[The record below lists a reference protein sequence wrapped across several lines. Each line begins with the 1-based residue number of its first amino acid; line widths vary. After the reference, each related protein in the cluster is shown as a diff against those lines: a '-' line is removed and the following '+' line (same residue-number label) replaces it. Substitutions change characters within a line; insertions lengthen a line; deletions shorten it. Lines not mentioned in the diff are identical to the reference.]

1 MIEIMSDLVTV
12 EVEEIESKLTQVWID
27 RINKV
32 LLTHY
37 KRNYKR
43 DWCAYSF
50 GDCAIEPPLAAWVY
64 LGKKLGYELAWAH
77 DRFAQWKPRGGKR
90 IRSNNSN

>member
-1 MIEIMSDLVTV
+1 MIEIMNDLVTV
-12 EVEEIESKLTQVWID
+12 EGDDSKLTQVWID

-32 LLTHY
+32 LMMHY
-37 KRNYKR
+37 QRNYKR
-43 DWCAYSF
+43 AWCAYSF

-90 IRSNNSN
+90 IRSTNSN

>member
-1 MIEIMSDLVTV
+1 MSDLVTT
-12 EVEEIESKLTQVWID
+12 EVEEIDSKLTQVWID

-37 KRNYKR
+37 KRRYKLA
-43 DWCAYSF
+43 WCAYSF

-64 LGKKLGYELAWAH
+64 LAKKLGYEIAWAH
-77 DRFAQWKPRGGKR
+77 DKFARWKPRGGKR
-90 IRSNNSN
+90 IRSVVTNNLN